1 MIVVRSMLSK
11 LFATPMAGG
20 CCLRGT
26 RACLGTMLS
35 AALAR
40 PVLLTTFRHLAG
52 RACGWGLAVVALSGL
67 SALSPASA
75 APYQLKVTDARNA
88 PLADAVVMLRSPR
101 ASARAALTLSAQPV
115 VIEQIDR
122 EFVPRV
128 TVLPVGSRVSMPN
141 NDAVPHSVY
150 SFSPA
155 KQFEFDAYVGSSPR
169 VLTLDKTGIVT
180 LGCNIHDWM
189 VGYIVVVDTP
199 LAAQTDASGNVSFAN
214 VADGDYELRV
224 WHPQQ
229 RSGEHVAITTVGEQ
243 NRAQTVVLDVT
254 PPRARYKPPLT
265 IRKY

>member
-1 MIVVRSMLSK
+1 MPS
-11 LFATPMAGG
+11 ACG
-20 CCLRGT
+20 CCARGT
-26 RACLGTMLS
+26 ATTGVTATTRATTWGTS
-35 AALAR
+35 
-40 PVLLTTFRHLAG
+40 G
-52 RACGWGLAVVALSGL
+52 RAGLLSVALVSLVALS
-67 SALSPASA
+67 ALLPWTGASA
-75 APYQLKVTDARNA
+75 APYQVRVTDARNA

-101 ASARAALTLSAQPV
+101 TGARPALNISAQPV
-115 VIEQIDR
+115 AIEQIDR

-128 TVLPVGSRVSMPN
+128 TVLPVGSRISLPN

-169 VLTLDKTGIVT
+169 VLTLDKTGIIT

-199 LAAQTDASGNVSFAN
+199 LAAQTDASGTVSFAS
-214 VADGDYELRV
+214 VADGDYELRI

-229 RSGEHVAITTVGEQ
+229 RAGEHVVITTVGEQ
-243 NRAQTVVLDVT
+243 NRAQTVAMDVT

-265 IRKY
+265 VRKY